1 MKGGRVYPEIMG
13 KEKKKGFFAQF
24 RDFIAKG
31 NVLDMAIGVVIGAAF
46 KDIVTALVNNIINPL
61 IGLVCDTS
69 SLDQLSYTLK
79 SAVIKTGID
88 GKPVLDADGVPII
101 DKEAVLLNYGS
112 FIKSIIDFL
121 IVAFCLFCA
130 LKVVMGIKERAE
142 KMKKKE
148 EEEKVEAEAPAAPK
162 PEEVTAET
170 LKEILAILKEQKGGK
185 EE

>member
-1 MKGGRVYPEIMG
+1 MG

-69 SLDQLSYTLK
+69 SLDQLFYELK
-79 SAVIKTGID
+79 PAVTET
-88 GKPVLDADGVPII
+88 VDGVETVV
-101 DKEAVLLNYGS
+101 KEAVLLNYGS

-142 KMKKKE
+142 NLKKKE
-148 EEEKVEAEAPAAPK
+148 EEEKIAEAPAAPK

-170 LKEILAILKEQKGGK
+170 LKEILAILKDKKDGK